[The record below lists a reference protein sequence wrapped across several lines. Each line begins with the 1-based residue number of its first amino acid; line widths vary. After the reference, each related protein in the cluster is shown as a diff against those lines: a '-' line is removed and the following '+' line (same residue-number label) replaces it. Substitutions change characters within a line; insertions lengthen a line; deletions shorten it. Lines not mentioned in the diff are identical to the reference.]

1 VTPPPAPPDAPDDRP
16 VSGIELTPGHEPDP
30 LDGADIDL
38 RAADR
43 LVFFS
48 DAVVA
53 IAITLLAIDLPVPE
67 GGTVAKFWAS
77 VQHND
82 GHYAAFLI
90 SFAVIA
96 SAWSDHHD
104 LFRYVR
110 RTDARLRLLD
120 SVWLL
125 MIILNPFATKLLL
138 VSGQTLG
145 TDALRFGFYALLQ
158 FLESALVYA
167 MLRHLISHRLADIPP
182 QAAVKQASESRDLML
197 GFGLSIPLFFVTTYA
212 WLLWFLTPQ
221 VAMRVRRR
229 LARNGRKPRSAA

>member
-1 VTPPPAPPDAPDDRP
+1 MADNQ
-16 VSGIELTPGHEPDP
+16 LTPGNEPAPQDE
-30 LDGADIDL
+30 AETDL

-48 DAVVA
+48 DAVAA
-53 IAITLLAIDLPVPE
+53 IAITLLALDLPVPE
-67 GGTVAKFWAS
+67 GGSVSKFWAS

-90 SFAVIA
+90 SFVVIA
-96 SAWSDHHD
+96 AAWSDHHD

-110 RTDARLRLLD
+110 RTDSRLRMLD

-125 MIILNPFATKLLL
+125 TIILNPFATKLLL
-138 VSGQTLG
+138 VSGQTLD

-158 FLESALVYA
+158 LLESAMVYA

-182 QAAVKQASESRDLML
+182 QFAGKQASDAHDLMI
-197 GFGLSIPLFFVTTYA
+197 GFGLSIPFFFVTTYA
-212 WLLWFLTPQ
+212 WLLWFLIPQ
-221 VAMRVRRR
+221 LAVRLRQRWNRNRR
-229 LARNGRKPRSAA
+229 EPEPEPDPPPDA

>member
-1 VTPPPAPPDAPDDRP
+1 MSGNEPASGDEPAPLGEA
-16 VSGIELTPGHEPDP
+16 ET
-30 LDGADIDL
+30 DL

-43 LVFFS
+43 LIFFS
-48 DAVVA
+48 DAVAA
-53 IAITLLAIDLPVPE
+53 IAITLLALDLPVPE

-77 VQHND
+77 AQHND

-104 LFRYVR
+104 LFKYVK
-110 RTDARLRLLD
+110 RTDSRLRLLD

-125 MIILNPFATKLLL
+125 SIILNPFATKLLL
-138 VSGQTLG
+138 VSGQTVD

-158 FLESALVYA
+158 LLESAMVYA

-182 QAAVKQASESRDLML
+182 RVARKQANDSRDVML
-197 GFGLSIPLFFVTTYA
+197 GFALSIPFFFVTSFA
-212 WLLWFLTPQ
+212 WLLWFITPQ
-221 VAMRVRRR
+221 VAMRVRQR
-229 LARNGRKPRSAA
+229 LTRNHRAPAGHQPRSPAGH